1 MADKDDKKKPAADA
15 PAAEPEAKKGLPLK
29 TIVVVAGLMVA
40 EAVGVFMIVSMTS
53 KQPQAAQ
60 ATPLDGHEKEDL
72 ESTVEIPLLDEKFQN
87 MQTGRVWIWDTSIV
101 LKVRARNQAFV
112 EKELERRKAEVQEG
126 LAMIFRRAPHAQLK
140 EPDLR
145 TINRQITAYINQIMG
160 KDPEA
165 RERIEA
171 VVIPRCKGFPTD

>member
-1 MADKDDKKKPAADA
+1 MADKDDKKKPDA
-15 PAAEPEAKKGLPLK
+15 ETPAAEPAKKGLPLK
-29 TIVVVAGLMVA
+29 TMLVVGGLMIA
-40 EAVGVFMIVSMTS
+40 EAVGVFMIVSMTA

-60 ATPLDGHEKEDL
+60 ATPLEGHETEDL
-72 ESTVEIPLLDEKFQN
+72 EATVEVPLLEEKFQN
-87 MQTGRVWIWDTSIV
+87 MQTGRVWVWDTSIV

-145 TINRQITAYINQIMG
+145 TINRQITAYANQIMG
-160 KDPEA
+160 KDPQGQ
-165 RERIEA
+165 ERIEA

>member
-1 MADKDDKKKPAADA
+1 MVDKDEKKKPEG
-15 PAAEPEAKKGLPLK
+15 EPEAAPAKKGLPLK
-29 TIVVVAGLMVA
+29 TVIVVAGLMIA
-40 EAVGVFMIVSMTS
+40 EGVGVFMIVGMTG

-60 ATPLDGHEKEDL
+60 ATPLEGHEKQDL
-72 ESTVEIPLLDEKFQN
+72 ESTVEVPLLEEKFQN
-87 MQTGRVWIWDTSIV
+87 MQTGRVWVWDTAIV
-101 LKVRARNQAFV
+101 LKVRTRNQGFV
-112 EKELERRKAEVQEG
+112 EKELDRRKAEVQEG

-160 KDPEA
+160 KDAEG
-165 RERIEA
+165 RERIEQ